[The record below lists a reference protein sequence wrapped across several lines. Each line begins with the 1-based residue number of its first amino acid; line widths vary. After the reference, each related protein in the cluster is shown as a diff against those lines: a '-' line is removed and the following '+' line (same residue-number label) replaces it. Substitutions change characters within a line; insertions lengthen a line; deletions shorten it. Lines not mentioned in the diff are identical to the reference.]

1 MRERGRAE
9 REAKQKAM
17 SVKSFTVIMSLAA
30 VSFAATISFAVAQ
43 TPAPAGTRA
52 RSSTPSGAHRPRIE
66 VNPRPLLYRRCVD
79 WYVLQYRP
87 SGTVLFPEQHCWW
100 VRG

>member
-1 MRERGRAE
+1 
-9 REAKQKAM
+9 M
-17 SVKSFTVIMSLAA
+17 SPQSLTVMAGLAA
-30 VSFAATISFAVAQ
+30 LAVVGAAP
-43 TPAPAGTRA
+43 PAPAQTAQPPLRQIAGP
-52 RSSTPSGAHRPRIE
+52 STPPRVHPPRIE
-66 VNPRPLLYRRCVD
+66 VNPRPLRYRHCVD

>member
-1 MRERGRAE
+1 
-9 REAKQKAM
+9 M
-17 SVKSFTVIMSLAA
+17 SVKSLIVIASVAA
-30 VSFAATISFAVAQ
+30 VSFAGAMASAAAQ
-43 TPAPAGTRA
+43 TQPPPRTGAPYGTTRA
-52 RSSTPSGAHRPRIE
+52 HPRIE
-66 VNPRPLLYRRCVD
+66 VNPRPLIHRRCAD

>member
-1 MRERGRAE
+1 
-9 REAKQKAM
+9 M
-17 SVKSFTVIMSLAA
+17 SVKSFTVSTSLVA
-30 VSFAATISFAVAQ
+30 VSFAAAMSLAVAQ
-43 TPAPAGTRA
+43 TPAPAGA
-52 RSSTPSGAHRPRIE
+52 RSSAPSGAHRPRIE
-66 VNPRPLLYRRCVD
+66 INPRPLLYRRCVD

>member
-1 MRERGRAE
+1 
-9 REAKQKAM
+9 M
-17 SVKSFTVIMSLAA
+17 SVKSFTVSTSLAA
-30 VSFAATISFAVAQ
+30 VSLAATMSLAVAQ
-43 TPAPAGTRA
+43 TPAPAGA
-52 RSSTPSGAHRPRIE
+52 RSYAPAGAQRPRIE
-66 VNPRPLLYRRCVD
+66 VNPRPQLHRRCVD

>member
-1 MRERGRAE
+1 
-9 REAKQKAM
+9 M
-17 SVKSFTVIMSLAA
+17 SAKSFTVSTSLAA
-30 VSFAATISFAVAQ
+30 VSFAAAMSLAVAQ
-43 TPAPAGTRA
+43 TSAPARA
-52 RSSTPSGAHRPRIE
+52 RSSAPSGAHLPRIE

>member
-1 MRERGRAE
+1 
-9 REAKQKAM
+9 M
-17 SVKSFTVIMSLAA
+17 SPASLTMMAGVTALAVVAA
-30 VSFAATISFAVAQ
+30 AP
-43 TPAPAGTRA
+43 PAPAQTAPTPLRQTAGP
-52 RSSTPSGAHRPRIE
+52 STPPRAHPRIE
-66 VNPRPLLYRRCVD
+66 VNPRPLLHRRCVD

>member
-1 MRERGRAE
+1 MRDRGAGKSPK
-9 REAKQKAM
+9 AKQKAM
-17 SVKSFTVIMSLAA
+17 SVKSFTVSTSLAA
-30 VSFAATISFAVAQ
+30 VSLAAAMSLAVAQ
-43 TPAPAGTRA
+43 TPAPAGA
-52 RSSTPSGAHRPRIE
+52 RPGAHRPRIE

>member
-1 MRERGRAE
+1 
-9 REAKQKAM
+9 M
-17 SVKSFTVIMSLAA
+17 SVKSFTVRTSLAA
-30 VSFAATISFAVAQ
+30 VSFTAAMSLAVAQ
-43 TPAPAGTRA
+43 TPAPAGA
-52 RSSTPSGAHRPRIE
+52 RSSALSDAHRPRIE
-66 VNPRPLLYRRCVD
+66 VNPRPLLHRRCVD

>member
-1 MRERGRAE
+1 
-9 REAKQKAM
+9 M
-17 SVKSFTVIMSLAA
+17 SVKSFTVSTSLAA
-30 VSFAATISFAVAQ
+30 VSFAAAMSRAVAQ
-43 TPAPAGTRA
+43 TPAPAGA
-52 RSSTPSGAHRPRIE
+52 RSSAPSGAHRRRIE

-79 WYVLQYRP
+79 WHVLQYRP

>member
-1 MRERGRAE
+1 
-9 REAKQKAM
+9 M
-17 SVKSFTVIMSLAA
+17 SVKSFTVVVSLAA
-30 VSFAATISFAVAQ
+30 VSFAGTISSTVAQ
-43 TPAPAGTRA
+43 TPVPAGTGAPLYASRA
-52 RSSTPSGAHRPRIE
+52 HPRIE

>member
-1 MRERGRAE
+1 
-9 REAKQKAM
+9 M
-17 SVKSFTVIMSLAA
+17 SVKSFTVSTSLVA
-30 VSFAATISFAVAQ
+30 VSFAAAMSLAVAQ
-43 TPAPAGTRA
+43 TPAPAGA
-52 RSSTPSGAHRPRIE
+52 HSYAPAGAQRPRIE
-66 VNPRPLLYRRCVD
+66 VNPRPQLHRRCVD